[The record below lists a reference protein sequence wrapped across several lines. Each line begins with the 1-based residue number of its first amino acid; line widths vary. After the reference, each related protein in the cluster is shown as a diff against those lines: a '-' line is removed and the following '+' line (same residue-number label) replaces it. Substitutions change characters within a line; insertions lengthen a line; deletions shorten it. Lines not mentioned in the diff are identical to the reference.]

1 MKRRQHHYT
10 TEKAKLLKALARTNG
25 WTTLSFGVIRRCH
38 GKMGIQCPLTAVAGI
53 SGIDFRKAAKK
64 LGIIVSLASDI
75 ADAADG
81 APTILREELIKA
93 CRL

>member
-1 MKRRQHHYT
+1 
-10 TEKAKLLKALARTNG
+10 
-25 WTTLSFGVIRRCH
+25 
-38 GKMGIQCPLTAVAGI
+38 MGIQCPLTAVAGI